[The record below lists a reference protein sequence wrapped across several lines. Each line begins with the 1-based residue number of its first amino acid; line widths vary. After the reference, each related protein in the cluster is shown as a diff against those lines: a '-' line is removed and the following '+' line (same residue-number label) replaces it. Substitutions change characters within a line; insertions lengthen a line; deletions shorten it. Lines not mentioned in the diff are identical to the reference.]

1 MLFLRFTDHLWVS
14 NDVSSPSIRYRAADG
29 DHSDPGSVAP
39 ESGWR
44 PTTRCSPH
52 FLTLEPRTP
61 GTCCAMLCHG
71 RIQSVSRNQLHSKS
85 FNCHPRVDHSKS
97 LKGSFWKKVMS
108 NISDPPPTCRSRLIR
123 VMGSSSNGPIIA
135 CASEFYPLMIQ
146 LWLWDIDAP

>member
-1 MLFLRFTDHLWVS
+1 MRYKILQLNFGSWMMLFLRFTDHLWVS

-61 GTCCAMLCHG
+61 GTCCAMLCYG
-71 RIQSVSRNQLHSKS
+71 RIQSVRRNQLHSKS

-97 LKGSFWKKVMS
+97 LKGSFWKRS
-108 NISDPPPTCRSRLIR
+108 CRTYQIHPQLVAPDSFAWW
-123 VMGSSSNGPIIA
+123 GPA
-135 CASEFYPLMIQ
+135 Q
-146 LWLWDIDAP
+146 TVQ